1 MHIFEVLNRGKFL
14 KGDKDEISK
23 MGLEGLGLKMRK
35 NASKTRQNKK
45 NGDGWDYYKT
55 CTFIFVNIQILVV
68 IFLKM
73 SGITWLK
80 HISNRLF
87 FPQILLIHA
96 LKET

>member
-45 NGDGWDYYKT
+45 MGMD
-55 CTFIFVNIQILVV
+55 
-68 IFLKM
+68 
-73 SGITWLK
+73 GITINLYFYLCEY
-80 HISNRLF
+80 SNF
-87 FPQILLIHA
+87 GCKFSKNVWYNMTETHQQSSVFPQIHLIHA